1 MFPENYFLYLQL
13 ILFYFVTPG
22 PPRVIIVTN
31 TINYGLKKSVWTAFG
46 DISANLVQ
54 ASLTTFVIGSLLID
68 NPDIYVFF
76 KWAGISY
83 ILYLAYETYALKI
96 KQADK
101 KNKII
106 KSNFA
111 MYRDGFLVAGLSPK
125 ALVFFGTIFITFINF
140 EGNVI
145 SQFLI
150 LIITWMS
157 LDFLSLMIYGL
168 AAREIAVWLKGN
180 PRLLNTISA
189 CVLLIIALYVAATQN
204 FS

>member
-76 KWAGISY
+76 KWAGITY
-83 ILYLAYETYALKI
+83 LLYLAYETYVLKI

-189 CVLLIIALYVAATQN
+189 CVLIIIAIFVALRT
-204 FS
+204 

>member
-76 KWAGISY
+76 KWAGITY
-83 ILYLAYETYALKI
+83 LLYLAYETYVLKI

-189 CVLLIIALYVAATQN
+189 CVLIIIAIFVAIRT
-204 FS
+204 

>member
-1 MFPENYFLYLQL
+1 MFPENYFIYIQL
-13 ILFYFVTPG
+13 LLFYFITPG

-31 TINYGLKKSVWTAFG
+31 TINYGLKKSVWTALG
-46 DISANLVQ
+46 DISANFVQ

-68 NPDIYVFF
+68 NPDIYIYF

-83 ILYLAYETYALKI
+83 ILYLAYETFVLKI

-101 KNKII
+101 NTKPT

-140 EGNVI
+140 DGNVI

-157 LDFLSLMIYGL
+157 LDFLSLMMYGL
-168 AAREIAVWLKGN
+168 AARKISIWLKGN

-189 CVLLIIALYVAATQN
+189 CVLIIIAVIIGIRT
-204 FS
+204 

>member
-1 MFPENYFLYLQL
+1 MFPENYFIYIQL
-13 ILFYFVTPG
+13 LLFYFITPG

-31 TINYGLKKSVWTAFG
+31 TINYGLKKSVWTALG
-46 DISANLVQ
+46 DISANFVQ

-68 NPDIYVFF
+68 NPDIYVYF

-83 ILYLAYETYALKI
+83 ILYLAYETFALKI
-96 KQADK
+96 KQANT
-101 KNKII
+101 KNKIF

-111 MYRDGFLVAGLSPK
+111 MYRDGFVVAGLSPK

-140 EGNVI
+140 DGNVI

-157 LDFLSLMIYGL
+157 LDFLSLMMYGL
-168 AAREIAVWLKGN
+168 AARKIANWLKGN
-180 PRLLNTISA
+180 PRFLNTISA
-189 CVLLIIALYVAATQN
+189 CVLIIIAIIVAIRT
-204 FS
+204 